1 MLGTLCQLCK
11 KYYNSSSYA
20 RKNCITWL
28 LRVDVPDAA
37 REEWVGWIANKNF
50 RGVYIEIDGAHLKT
64 LISAVVLKQR
74 KYQISKNI
82 K

>member
-1 MLGTLCQLCK
+1 M
-11 KYYNSSSYA
+11 
-20 RKNCITWL
+20 
-28 LRVDVPDAA
+28 DVPDAA
-37 REEWVGWIANKNF
+37 REEWVGWIANQNF

-64 LISAVVLKQR
+64 PISAVVLKQR